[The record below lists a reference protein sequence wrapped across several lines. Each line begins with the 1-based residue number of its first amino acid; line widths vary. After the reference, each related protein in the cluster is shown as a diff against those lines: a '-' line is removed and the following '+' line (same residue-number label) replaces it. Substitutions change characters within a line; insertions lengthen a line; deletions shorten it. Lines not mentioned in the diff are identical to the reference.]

1 MKYEDPIYGEVEF
14 TELEKKIIENPGM
27 QRLKKVH
34 QNGADFL
41 VKPEMDTSRFEHS
54 LGVAILCKKFE
65 ANEDEVIAGLVHD
78 ISHTAFSHLADQVF
92 ERRDQTYHE
101 DHHERFVED
110 YGLDKIVKEHEY
122 DPEYIFDEEN
132 FGILERDRPDICA
145 DRLDYTLRDL
155 FKAGLIDQETVDR
168 VLEGL
173 TTENGLIVAKDQET
187 ASEVMDLFFKLNK
200 EVFFDKKSEG
210 AKMLMKN
217 ILSRGLDEGVITE
230 EDLFRTDQEVMDKL
244 SQDPDLK
251 HKIQGVRNGLK
262 IEENGEDGF
271 TVTRKHRI
279 VDPEIKGL
287 NKRLTDVEPEAEEK
301 FEKFQSEVPRKIS
314 YAVSLD

>member
-1 MKYEDPIYGEVEF
+1 MKYEDPIYGEVQF

-54 LGVAILCKKFE
+54 LGVAILCKKFG
-65 ANEDEVIAGLVHD
+65 ADEDEVIAGLVHD

-92 ERRDQTYHE
+92 ERRDQTFHE
-101 DHHERFVED
+101 DHHERFVER
-110 YGLDKIVKEHEY
+110 YGLDELVEEHGY

-155 FKAGLIDQETVDR
+155 YKAGLIDQETVDR

-173 TTENGLIVAKDQET
+173 TTEDGLIVAKDKEK
-187 ASEVMDLFFKLNK
+187 ASEVMNLFFKLNK

-210 AKMLMKN
+210 TKMLMKN

-230 EDLFRTDQEVMDKL
+230 EDLFTTDQEVMDKL
-244 SQDPDLK
+244 SQDSELNEK
-251 HKIQGVRNGLK
+251 LQGIRNGLT
-262 IEENGEDGF
+262 IEDNGEYGF
-271 TVTRKHRI
+271 KVTRKHRI
-279 VDPEIKGL
+279 VDPKIKSL
-287 NKRLTDVEPEAEEK
+287 NKRLTDVEPDAEEK
-301 FEKFQSEVPRKIS
+301 FEKFKSEVPKEAS
-314 YAVSLD
+314 YVVKVD

>member
-54 LGVAILCKKFE
+54 LGVAILCKKFG
-65 ANEDEVIAGLVHD
+65 ADEDEVIAALVHD

-101 DHHERFVED
+101 DHHERFVKD
-110 YGLDKIVKEHEY
+110 FGLDTLVQEHGY
-122 DPEYIFDEEN
+122 DPDYIFDEDN

-155 FKAGLIDQETVDR
+155 FKAGLINKETVDR
-168 VLEGL
+168 VLKGL
-173 TTENGLIVAKDQET
+173 TIEDGLIVAKNEST
-187 ASEVMDLFFKLNK
+187 ASEVMDLFFTLNK
-200 EVFFDKKSEG
+200 EVFFDKESEG
-210 AKMLMKN
+210 VKMLMKD
-217 ILSRGLDEGVITE
+217 ILSRGLEEGVISE
-230 EDLFRTDQEVMDKL
+230 EDLFKTDQEVMDKL
-244 SQDPDLK
+244 GEHRELRQ
-251 HKIQGVRNGLK
+251 KIQGIKNGVTV
-262 IEENGEDGF
+262 EENGGEGLK
-271 TVTRKHRI
+271 VTRKHRI
-279 VDPEIKGL
+279 VDPKIQGTG
-287 NKRLTDVEPEAEEK
+287 NRLTEIEPEAEK
-301 FEKFQSEVPRKIS
+301 RFEEFKSEVPKEAS
-314 YAVSLD
+314 YVVQVD